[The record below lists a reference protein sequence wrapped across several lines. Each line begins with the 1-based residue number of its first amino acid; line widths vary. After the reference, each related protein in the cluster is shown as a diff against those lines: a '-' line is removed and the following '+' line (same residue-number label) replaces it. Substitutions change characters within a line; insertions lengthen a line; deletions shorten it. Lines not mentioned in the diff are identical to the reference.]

1 MQMDSLSKAFVEILL
16 KIKKFVLLTNDDTK
30 IVPLRTHKWYLTYNG
45 TIFCIREIV
54 TWYHFHVSDTNFLY
68 MYMTKILVK
77 HKRSLKV
84 LVIAYRFGPISY
96 TCLDPYIFYQ
106 IIFLVEERLCKKYCL
121 IMILQNKRK
130 K

>member
-1 MQMDSLSKAFVEILL
+1 M
-16 KIKKFVLLTNDDTK
+16 
-30 IVPLRTHKWYLTYNG
+30 VPYLQWHH
-45 TIFCIREIV
+45 FCISEMV

-96 TCLDPYIFYQ
+96 TCLDPYVFYQ
-106 IIFLVEERLCKKYCL
+106 IIFLVEERLCNKYCL
-121 IMILQNKRK
+121 IMILQNKRQK
-130 K
+130 RQ